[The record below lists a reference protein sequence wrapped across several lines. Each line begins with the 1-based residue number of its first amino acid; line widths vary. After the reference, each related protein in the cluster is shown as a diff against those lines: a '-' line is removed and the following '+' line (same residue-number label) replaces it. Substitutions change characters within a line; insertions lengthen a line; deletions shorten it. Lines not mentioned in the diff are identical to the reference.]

1 MEIKKIYVC
10 SFILYLHQLRLRD
23 YFFDNQNKAP
33 ISPDDILNIFPI
45 VKHIHMPTVD
55 AAKAHRTAQTSIQKG
70 VLNLSVFSLLCFFL
84 SKRYMT
90 LFGLTCRSSG
100 SGPRATE
107 GSSLPVW

>member
-70 VLNLSVFSLLCFFL
+70 VLNLSVFCLLWVFLGVFFEQ
-84 SKRYMT
+84 T
-90 LFGLTCRSSG
+90 LYDI
-100 SGPRATE
+100 
-107 GSSLPVW
+107 VWSDLQVFWIRPTSN